1 MPDQT
6 IVIQNAGGLEF
17 TGAVRQGAD
26 VKHNEGDTL
35 LGTDGADILVG
46 GKGSDTIEGGAGNDL
61 LIGGELKQITNGP
74 NAGQYQVDASGADTF
89 VFNFALSRGNLLFPP
104 ERRWHGRRYAE
115 PERQSLGLEQ
125 LHGSAGRL
133 ASLDGTGIRR

>member
-74 NAGQYQVDASGADTF
+74 TRASTRSTLRAPTP
-89 VFNFALSRGNLLFPP
+89 SCSI
-104 ERRWHGRRYAE
+104 
-115 PERQSLGLEQ
+115 SL
-125 LHGSAGRL
+125 
-133 ASLDGTGIRR
+133 